1 MKFHSL
7 PTKCFSFDK
16 PCAVWTVFYGLGC
29 LFARR
34 ENFLANSDLNNRSQA
49 LIPQLCCWRVHE
61 DTEREHSRSK
71 GQGWIQQMS
80 WDREAHPCSSKQ
92 ASGLGDGDSVCTS
105 PHFEDNFR
113 AIPGTKPKYSA
124 MLLILCFEL
133 GSGLCQLTSFD
144 LNSKRNTMRFYFV
157 SSSGNSETL
166 EKKPPVIRSPNKYF
180 KKIRICKERG
190 ISK

>member
-1 MKFHSL
+1 MVWAVYCQKGKL
-7 PTKCFSFDK
+7 PGKQ
-16 PCAVWTVFYGLGC
+16 
-29 LFARR
+29 
-34 ENFLANSDLNNRSQA
+34 NDLNNRSQA
-49 LIPQLCCWRVHE
+49 LIPQLRCWRVHE
-61 DTEREHSRSK
+61 DTGREHSRSK

-80 WDREAHPCSSKQ
+80 WDREAHPCNSKP
-92 ASGLGDGDSVCTS
+92 ASGLGDGVAVCTS

-124 MLLILCFEL
+124 MLLILCFEQ
-133 GSGLCQLTSFD
+133 GSGLCQPTSFD
-144 LNSKRNTMRFYFV
+144 LNSKRNTMRFYFM

-166 EKKPPVIRSPNKYF
+166 GKKKPSVIRSPNKYF